1 MKKQFEE
8 VLIEVITL
16 DSQDVICTSG
26 ATNEIPD
33 FGNGG
38 SFEVK

>member
-26 ATNEIPD
+26 NEIPD

-38 SFEVK
+38 TFEI